1 MIHRFGALVVG
12 LILVLNLSNMRM
24 DAYETKGNQAL
35 LRSAEI
41 TTGLWVLNVI
51 VGGSYIVF
59 AKVGDFPEWLSLLHL
74 VVGVTAFLS
83 AVYSTFC
90 VRFARAAWAEAKTA
104 APLGVES
111 E

>member
-12 LILVLNLSNMRM
+12 LILILNLGSMRTTT
-24 DAYETKGNQAL
+24 DQEPGSLAV
-35 LRSAEI
+35 LRSAEV
-41 TTGLWVLNVI
+41 TTGLWMLNVI

-74 VVGVTAFLS
+74 IVGVSAFLS
-83 AVYSTFC
+83 AVYMMLS
-90 VRFARAAWAEAKTA
+90 VRFASASLPPTKSTHRE
-104 APLGVES
+104 VES